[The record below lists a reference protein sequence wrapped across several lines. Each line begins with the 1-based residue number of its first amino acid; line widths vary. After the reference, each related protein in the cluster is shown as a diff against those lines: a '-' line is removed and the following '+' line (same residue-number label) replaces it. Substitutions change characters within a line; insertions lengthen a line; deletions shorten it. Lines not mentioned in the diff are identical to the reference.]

1 MRILNQELLAAMVLS
16 LCSGVTIAAEAVN
29 PDKLPRVECSS
40 LRYSKDFLQQYP
52 KAPAACLEARVY
64 KGQTY
69 MKVKAKVYV
78 TEEPTLSVDL
88 MDPYGNTLG
97 SVLVRKPQSLRV
109 LVNGKEV
116 DAFDLHRNEEVTVWV
131 PQSMFDA
138 QPAAAGQP

>member
-1 MRILNQELLAAMVLS
+1 MRISNEGLLAAMMLS
-16 LCSGVTIAAEAVN
+16 LCSGATIAAEAVN
-29 PDKLPRVECSS
+29 PDTLPKIDCSS
-40 LRYSKDFLQQYP
+40 LRYSEDFLQKYP

-64 KGQTY
+64 KGKTY

-78 TEEPTLSVDL
+78 REEPMLSVDL

-116 DAFDLHRNEEVTVWV
+116 DVFDLHRDEAVTIWV
-131 PQSMFDA
+131 PQSMFEA
-138 QPAAAGQP
+138 K

>member
-1 MRILNQELLAAMVLS
+1 MRISNQGLLAAAVLS
-16 LCSGVTIAAEAVN
+16 LCSGATIAAETVN
-29 PDKLPRVECSS
+29 PETLPRIECAS
-40 LRYSKDFLQQYP
+40 LRYSKDFLQKYP
-52 KAPAACLEARVY
+52 TAPAACLEARVY
-64 KGQTY
+64 KGETY

-78 TEEPTLSVDL
+78 REEPMLSVDL

-116 DAFDLHRNEEVTVWV
+116 DPFDLHRNEEVTLWV

-138 QPAAAGQP
+138 QPAAASH

>member
-1 MRILNQELLAAMVLS
+1 MRISNQGLLAAMVLS
-16 LCSGVTIAAEAVN
+16 LCSGATIAAAAVN
-29 PDKLPRVECSS
+29 PDTLPRVECSS
-40 LRYSKDFLQQYP
+40 LRYSEDFLKKYP
-52 KAPAACLEARVY
+52 TAPAACLEARVY

-78 TEEPTLSVDL
+78 REQPMLSVDL

-116 DAFDLHRNEEVTVWV
+116 DAFDLHRDEAVTIWV

-138 QPAAAGQP
+138 QPAAAGQ